1 MKEGFYGFCIMGKR
15 IFSRPILV
23 FSPCVLPLFPVYFGV
38 LMSEQDGPHLKIG
51 KLEIY
56 WKPMIRTVIFIAG
69 ISTVFFFLGFAA
81 TALGSLIYNPWFNIT
96 LGVVIVLLGLHQMEL
111 FHLLFLQKQKNSSV

>member
-1 MKEGFYGFCIMGKR
+1 MDFVLWGSVFLAGL
-15 IFSRPILV
+15 FSF

-111 FHLLFLQKQKNSSV
+111 FHLLL

>member
-1 MKEGFYGFCIMGKR
+1 MDFVLWGSVFLAGL
-15 IFSRPILV
+15 FSF

-111 FHLLFLQKQKNSSV
+111 FHLLFLQKQKTNRV